1 MILTGVLIGV
11 ILGEIGSRLVLP
23 APTRVALKTTGNA
36 TTAGP
41 RRDVFMIPTERGF
54 RHAPNSEV
62 VVVHP
67 ATPDTPTLYKTNSLG
82 YRNPEIG
89 PKRGER

>member
-1 MILTGVLIGV
+1 
-11 ILGEIGSRLVLP
+11 
-23 APTRVALKTTGNA
+23 
-36 TTAGP
+36 
-41 RRDVFMIPTERGF
+41 MIPTDRGF

-89 PKRGER
+89 PKRGERILFLGDSITLGLALNEADTFPGWWRTSPGGMASAGKPSTPA